1 MKDILLFLRRFAM
14 PYKKYVC
21 LSAFFNFLTAFLT
34 IFSFAFII
42 PILQMLFGLSKGHYS
57 YIEPTF
63 SNLKDSLINNF
74 YYYNDRI
81 ISTHGPSMALAF
93 LTAVFIGMT
102 LFKTTIYYL
111 SDYFIIPMKNG
122 VIRDIRNQLYNKI
135 LYLPIGFFTHERKGD
150 LMSRI
155 SNDVAEI
162 EVSVTASLFS
172 LIKFPIMIIV
182 CLAAMLIVSWQLTL
196 FVFIMIPIIGW
207 LMGAIGKKLKT
218 TSKEAQEALGQIN
231 STIEETIGGLRVI
244 KAFNAEQDMSQRFSR
259 ETNLFFRIGNA
270 LNRRISLAHPV
281 SELLGTIAIGAVLWF
296 GGTLIIKGSS
306 SIDAANFIFYLAAF
320 YSIINPAK
328 ELAKTHYTLKK
339 GMGALERVDAVL
351 DAHNPIRDPQ
361 NPSPVIKTPGHK
373 SAISFKDISFKY
385 ETSEHNIIDR
395 VNIDIKPG
403 ETVAIVGQ
411 SGSGKSTLVDLLPR
425 FWDVQSGQIMID
437 GKDIREYKVHD
448 LRSLMGNVN
457 QEAILFNDTFFNNIA
472 FGAENATR
480 EEVERAA
487 KIANAHDFIMDT
499 PEGYDTLVG
508 DRGCRLSGGQR
519 QRISIARA
527 ILKNPSILI
536 LDEATSALDTESERL
551 VQEAL
556 EHLMKDRTTIVIAHR
571 LSTVVNA
578 DIICVMQEGRIV
590 ERGTHQE
597 LMERD
602 GVYRRLVEMQQ
613 VDKQ

>member
-1 MKDILLFLRRFAM
+1 MKDIFLFLRRFAA
-14 PYKKYVC
+14 PYKLYVS
-21 LSAFFNFLTAFLT
+21 LSAIFNFLTAFLT

-42 PILQMLFGLSKGHYS
+42 PILQMLFGLSKGHYT

-63 SNLKDSLINNF
+63 DNLKDSLINNF

-81 ISTHGPSMALAF
+81 IALHGPSVALAF

-102 LFKTTIYYL
+102 LLKTTIYYL
-111 SDYFIIPMKNG
+111 GDYFLIPMKNG

-135 LYLPIGFFTHERKGD
+135 LSLPIGFFTNERKGD
-150 LMSRI
+150 IMSRF

-172 LIKFPIMIIV
+172 IIKFPIMIIV
-182 CLAAMLIVSWQLTL
+182 CLAAMLIVSWQLTI
-196 FVFIMIPIIGW
+196 FVFIMIPLIGG
-207 LMGAIGKKLKT
+207 LMGLIGKKLKT
-218 TSKEAQEALGQIN
+218 TSKAAQEALGQIN
-231 STIEETIGGLRVI
+231 STIEETIGGLRVV
-244 KAFNAEQDMSQRFSR
+244 KAFDAERQMSQRFSR

-270 LNRRISLAHPV
+270 LNRRISLAHPL

-296 GGTLIIKGSS
+296 GGTLIINGSS

-351 DAHNPIRDPQ
+351 DAENPITDPTD
-361 NPSPVIKTPGHK
+361 PVAPATAENHK
-373 SAISFKDISFKY
+373 SAIRFKDVQFSY
-385 ETSEHNIIDR
+385 ESSERPVIDH
-395 VNIDIKPG
+395 VDINVKPG
-403 ETVAIVGQ
+403 QTVAIVGQ

-425 FWDVQSGQIMID
+425 FWDVD
-437 GKDIREYKVHD
+437 GGAIEVDGHNVRDYRVAD
-448 LRSLMGNVN
+448 LRAMMGNVN

-480 EEVERAA
+480 EDVERAA
-487 KIANAHDFIMDT
+487 RIANAHDFIMET
-499 PEGYDTLVG
+499 PDGYDTLVG

-527 ILKNPSILI
+527 ILKNPPILI

-556 EHLMKDRTTIVIAHR
+556 EHLMKNRTTIVIAHR

-578 DIICVMQEGRIV
+578 DLICVMQDGKIV
-590 ERGTHQE
+590 ERGTHSQ
-597 LMERD
+597 LMECD

-613 VDKQ
+613 V